1 MIEVKNLNAAF
12 GKKIIFE
19 DAGFR
24 IDDCAVNENNFS
36 DNAIHT
42 NEKISSINFIALVGP
57 NGSGK
62 STLLSLLDGM
72 ISDGLSVKGQIS
84 IDEKSVLEI
93 PSEKK
98 VQERN
103 KFHSKK
109 NTRSEIARK
118 ISYLIQNE
126 YPAWNLSVKEY
137 VKTGLYSFD
146 ELSENEKLKRTESVL
161 TFLNIEE
168 LCEKNIFNISGGEFQ
183 KVRLA
188 RTLAAGNEYLLL
200 DEPAENLDIAF
211 QTEFFVQLKKIAGI
225 TSDCG
230 ISKDAGITS
239 DDGIA
244 KDAGITSD
252 CGISKDAGISK
263 NGGRVNSTKTIIFSI
278 HDINLA
284 ANFTDRFLLI
294 ADKKIQSLTRDE
306 LFTEKVIESAW
317 HKKCRIFEHPVTKN
331 PQVLFLD

>member
-24 IDDCAVNENNFS
+24 IDDCTVNENNFS

-42 NEKISSINFIALVGP
+42 NEKINSSNFIALVGP

-62 STLLSLLDGM
+62 STLLSLLDGI
-72 ISDGLSVKGQIS
+72 ISDRLSVTGQIS

-98 VQERN
+98 VQEKN

-109 NTRSEIARK
+109 TSRSEIARK

-126 YPAWNLSVKEY
+126 HPAWNLSVKEY

-146 ELSENEKLKRTESVL
+146 ELSENEKLEKIKSVL

-188 RTLAAGNEYLLL
+188 RTLVAGNEYLLL

-225 TSDCG
+225 TSDG
-230 ISKDAGITS
+230 KISKDAETASGKGTANEVGIT
-239 DDGIA
+239 
-244 KDAGITSD
+244 KD
-252 CGISKDAGISK
+252 
-263 NGGRVNSTKTIIFSI
+263 GGRVNSTKTIIFSI

-317 HKKCRIFEHPVTKN
+317 HKKCRIFEHPVTKK

>member
-19 DAGFR
+19 DAAFR
-24 IDDCAVNENNFS
+24 INDGAVNENNFS
-36 DNAIHT
+36 DNDIHT
-42 NEKISSINFIALVGP
+42 NEKINSSNFIALVGP

-62 STLLSLLDGM
+62 STLLSLLDGI
-72 ISDGLSVKGQIS
+72 ISDGLSVAGQIS

-93 PSEKK
+93 PSEKN
-98 VQERN
+98 VQEKN

-109 NTRSEIARK
+109 NSRSEIARK

-126 YPAWNLSVKEY
+126 HPAWNLSVKEY

-146 ELSENEKLKRTESVL
+146 ELSENEKLERTESVL
-161 TFLNIEE
+161 KLLNIEE

-188 RTLAAGNEYLLL
+188 RTLVAGNEYLLL

-225 TSDCG
+225 TNDG
-230 ISKDAGITS
+230 KISKDAETASGKGT
-239 DDGIA
+239 A
-244 KDAGITSD
+244 NEV
-252 CGISKDAGISK
+252 GISK
-263 NGGRVNSTKTIIFSI
+263 NAGRVNSTKTIIFSI

-284 ANFTDRFLLI
+284 ANFTDSFLLI
-294 ADKKIQSLTRDE
+294 ADKKIQILNRDQ

-317 HKKCRIFEHPVTKN
+317 HKKCRIFEHPVTKK

>member
-19 DAGFR
+19 NAGFR
-24 IDDCAVNENNFS
+24 INDGVVNEINFS
-36 DNAIHT
+36 VNAIHT
-42 NEKISSINFIALVGP
+42 NEKINSSNFIALVGP

-62 STLLSLLDGM
+62 STLLSLLDG
-72 ISDGLSVKGQIS
+72 IITDRLSVTGQIS

-93 PSEKK
+93 PSEKN
-98 VQERN
+98 VQEKN

-109 NTRSEIARK
+109 NSRSEIARK

-126 YPAWNLSVKEY
+126 HPAWNLSVKEY

-146 ELSENEKLKRTESVL
+146 ELSENEKLERTESVL
-161 TFLNIEE
+161 KLLNIEE

-211 QTEFFVQLKKIAGI
+211 QSEFFLQLKKIAGI

-230 ISKDAGITS
+230 ISKDAGI
-239 DDGIA
+239 
-244 KDAGITSD
+244 
-252 CGISKDAGISK
+252 SK
-263 NGGRVNSTKTIIFSI
+263 NAGRVNSTKTIIFSI

-294 ADKKIQSLTRDE
+294 ADKKIQILNRDQ

-317 HKKCRIFEHPVTKN
+317 HKKCRIFEHPVTKK

>member
-24 IDDCAVNENNFS
+24 IDDCIVNENNFS

-42 NEKISSINFIALVGP
+42 NEKINSSNFIALVGP

-62 STLLSLLDGM
+62 STLLSLLDGI
-72 ISDGLSVKGQIS
+72 ISDGLSVAGQIS

-93 PSEKK
+93 PFEKK

-109 NTRSEIARK
+109 TSRSEIARK

-146 ELSENEKLKRTESVL
+146 ELSENEKLERTESVL
-161 TFLNIEE
+161 KLLNIEE

-211 QTEFFVQLKKIAGI
+211 QSEFFLQLKKIAGI

-239 DDGIA
+239 DDGLA
-244 KDAGITSD
+244 KDAGISID
-252 CGISKDAGISK
+252 C
-263 NGGRVNSTKTIIFSI
+263 RRENSTKTIIFSI

-284 ANFTDRFLLI
+284 ANFTDSFLLI
-294 ADKKIQSLTRDE
+294 SDKKIQILTRDE

-317 HKKCRIFEHPVTKN
+317 HKKCRIFEHPVTKK

>member
-19 DAGFR
+19 NAGFR
-24 IDDCAVNENNFS
+24 IDDCTVNENNFS

-42 NEKISSINFIALVGP
+42 NEKINSSNFIALVGP

-62 STLLSLLDGM
+62 STLLSLLDG
-72 ISDGLSVKGQIS
+72 IITDRLSVTGQIS

-109 NTRSEIARK
+109 NSRSEIARK

-146 ELSENEKLKRTESVL
+146 ELSENEKLERTESVL
-161 TFLNIEE
+161 KLLNIEE

-188 RTLAAGNEYLLL
+188 KTLAAGNEYLLL

-225 TSDCG
+225 TSD
-230 ISKDAGITS
+230 
-239 DDGIA
+239 DGNS

-252 CGISKDAGISK
+252 CGISKDTGISK
-263 NGGRVNSTKTIIFSI
+263 NGGRANSTKTIIFSI

-284 ANFTDRFLLI
+284 ANFTDSFLLI

-317 HKKCRIFEHPVTKN
+317 HKKCRIFEHPVTKK
-331 PQVLFLD
+331 PQVLFLG

>member
-19 DAGFR
+19 NAGFR
-24 IDDCAVNENNFS
+24 INDGAVNENNFS

-42 NEKISSINFIALVGP
+42 NEKINSSNFIALVGP
-57 NGSGK
+57 NGAGK
-62 STLLSLLDGM
+62 STLLSLLDGI
-72 ISDGLSVKGQIS
+72 ISDGLSVTGQIS
-84 IDEKSVLEI
+84 IDEKPVLEI
-93 PSEKK
+93 PFEKK

-109 NTRSEIARK
+109 TLRSEIARK

-126 YPAWNLSVKEY
+126 YPVWNLNVNDF
-137 VKTGLYSFD
+137 VKTGLYVFD
-146 ELSENEKLKRTESVL
+146 ELSENEKLERVKSVL
-161 TFLNIEE
+161 KLLNIEE
-168 LCEKNIFNISGGEFQ
+168 LSGKKIFNISGGEFQ

-211 QTEFFVQLKKIAGI
+211 QSEFFVQLKKIAGI

-239 DDGIA
+239 DDGN
-244 KDAGITSD
+244 
-252 CGISKDAGISK
+252 SKDASTMSDDGFVNDVRIVK
-263 NGGRVNSTKTIIFSI
+263 NAGRANSTRTIIFSI

-284 ANFTDRFLLI
+284 SNFADRFLLI
-294 ADKKIQSLTRDE
+294 ADKKIQILNRDQ

-317 HKKCRIFEHPVTKN
+317 HKKCRIFEHPVTKK

>member
-19 DAGFR
+19 NAGFR
-24 IDDCAVNENNFS
+24 INDGVVNENNFS

-42 NEKISSINFIALVGP
+42 NEKINSSNFIALVGP

-62 STLLSLLDGM
+62 STLLSLLDG
-72 ISDGLSVKGQIS
+72 IITDRLSVTGQIS

-93 PSEKK
+93 PSEEK

-109 NTRSEIARK
+109 TSRSEIARK

-146 ELSENEKLKRTESVL
+146 ELSENEKLERTESVL
-161 TFLNIEE
+161 KLLNIEE

-188 RTLAAGNEYLLL
+188 RTLAADNEYLLL

-225 TSDCG
+225 T
-230 ISKDAGITS
+230 IDA
-239 DDGIA
+239 
-244 KDAGITSD
+244 
-252 CGISKDAGISK
+252 
-263 NGGRVNSTKTIIFSI
+263 GRVNSNKTIIFSI

-284 ANFTDRFLLI
+284 ANFTDSFLLI
-294 ADKKIQSLTRDE
+294 SDKKIQRLTRDE

-317 HKKCRIFEHPVTKN
+317 HKKCRIFEHPVTKK

>member
-24 IDDCAVNENNFS
+24 INDGAVNENNFS

-42 NEKISSINFIALVGP
+42 NEKISSKNFIALVGP

-62 STLLSLLDGM
+62 STLLSLLDGI

-93 PSEKK
+93 SSEKN
-98 VQERN
+98 VQEKN

-109 NTRSEIARK
+109 NSRSEIARK

-126 YPAWNLSVKEY
+126 HPAWNLSVKEY

-146 ELSENEKLKRTESVL
+146 ELSENEKLERTESVL
-161 TFLNIEE
+161 KLLNIEE

-230 ISKDAGITS
+230 ISKDAGI
-239 DDGIA
+239 
-244 KDAGITSD
+244 
-252 CGISKDAGISK
+252 SK
-263 NGGRVNSTKTIIFSI
+263 NAGRANSTKTIIFSI

-294 ADKKIQSLTRDE
+294 ADKKIQILNRDQ

-317 HKKCRIFEHPVTKN
+317 HKKCRIFEHPVTKK